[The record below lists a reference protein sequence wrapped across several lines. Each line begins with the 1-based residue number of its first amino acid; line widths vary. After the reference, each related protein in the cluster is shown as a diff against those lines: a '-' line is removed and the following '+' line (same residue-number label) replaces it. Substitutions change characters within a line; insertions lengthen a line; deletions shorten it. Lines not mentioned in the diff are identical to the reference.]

1 MLRRTIARSS
11 SQAVRQK
18 SSTSFERE
26 AVSEKSAWEKFKPNA
41 QAFGIVAGT
50 AAVVFSAG
58 YSMATSVDRL
68 DKDLALAA
76 KDLALVEVRVAKDL
90 ELAEM
95 RAAKDLEVA
104 EARAAKDLEV
114 SNNVT
119 MERFLLYG
127 YAEEYQRYQK
137 QAGIHK
143 GGK

>member
-26 AVSEKSAWEKFKPNA
+26 AVSEKSAWEKFVPNA

-58 YSMATSVDRL
+58 YSMARSVDRL
-68 DKDLALAA
+68 DKDLALA
-76 KDLALVEVRVAKDL
+76 
-90 ELAEM
+90 EL

-104 EARAAKDLEV
+104 EVRAAKDLEV

-127 YAEEYQRYQK
+127 YAEEYQGYQK

>member
-1 MLRRTIARSS
+1 MAR
-11 SQAVRQK
+11 
-18 SSTSFERE
+18 
-26 AVSEKSAWEKFKPNA
+26 
-41 QAFGIVAGT
+41 
-50 AAVVFSAG
+50 
-58 YSMATSVDRL
+58 SVDRL

-90 ELAEM
+90 ELA
-95 RAAKDLEVA
+95 AKDLALA

-127 YAEEYQRYQK
+127 YAEEYQGYQK

>member
-26 AVSEKSAWEKFKPNA
+26 AVSEKSAWEKFVPNA
-41 QAFGIVAGT
+41 PAFGIVAGT

-58 YSMATSVDRL
+58 YSMARSVDRL
-68 DKDLALAA
+68 DKDLAL
-76 KDLALVEVRVAKDL
+76 
-90 ELAEM
+90 
-95 RAAKDLEVA
+95 AAKDLEVA

>member
-1 MLRRTIARSS
+1 
-11 SQAVRQK
+11 VRQK

-58 YSMATSVDRL
+58 YSMARSVDRL
-68 DKDLALAA
+68 DKDLALA
-76 KDLALVEVRVAKDL
+76 
-90 ELAEM
+90 EL

-104 EARAAKDLEV
+104 EVRAAKDLEV

-127 YAEEYQRYQK
+127 NAEEYQRYQK